1 MSTETSK
8 FEEGDGESG
17 HDQQLGQFLESPER
31 ETSAPFPRILEIKK
45 RSGVIEGRKPNG
57 PVEFITQPG
66 EPREPHTS
74 HLVGKRLFFLNSEKT
89 REENHENSSPRFF
102 ESCTGVG

>member
-74 HLVGKRLFFLNSEKT
+74 HLVGKRLFF
-89 REENHENSSPRFF
+89 F
-102 ESCTGVG
+102 

>member
-31 ETSAPFPRILEIKK
+31 ETSVPFPRILEIKK

-66 EPREPHTS
+66 EPCEPHTS
-74 HLVGKRLFFLNSEKT
+74 HLVGKRLFF
-89 REENHENSSPRFF
+89 F
-102 ESCTGVG
+102 